1 MSKSILDN
9 TKKLLGI
16 EASYDHF
23 DMDILLH
30 INTAIATLNQVGV
43 GPAEGFQVE
52 DNSSNWEDLLGTD
65 LRFAM
70 AKTYIYDK
78 VRLSF
83 DPPGTSFAISAI
95 QERIKE
101 SEWRLSV
108 LVDELQAKAEVED
121 AIIWVIRDQEGF
133 PTDADSGELGI
144 DPVSGNVW
152 RKL

>member
-16 EASYDHF
+16 EESYDHF
-23 DMDILLH
+23 DMDILLQ
-30 INTAIATLNQVGV
+30 INAAIATLNQVGV
-43 GPAEGFQVE
+43 GPAAGFSVE
-52 DNSSNWEDLLGTD
+52 DKSSNWEDLLGTD
-65 LRFAM
+65 PRFAM

-83 DPPGTSFAISAI
+83 DPPGTSFGITAI
-95 QERIKE
+95 QDRIKE
-101 SEWRLSV
+101 VEWRLSV
-108 LVDELQAKAEVED
+108 LVDELQSKAEAED

-144 DPVSGNVW
+144 DPVTGNVW